1 MVKNINSIKWLSSLA
16 KVMPGVN
23 PMEEVLQGKP
33 SFFTNEVYSFQ
44 CAYYVDGR
52 ENDMVKVKAGGS
64 LKNFTKIRQVCL
76 MPARFA
82 GRKGCD
88 ENYISFEPGLYPD
101 LLRDLEEGQVR
112 LYSGQWQAL
121 YITIDLRNIEEDKLP
136 LGEQDFHLTFYDK
149 EQVEEIDRGVVSDKL
164 SLLVRSQKL
173 PEQKLYHTEWFH
185 VDCLADYY
193 KVEPWSEEH
202 WEVLEHYISHYAEM
216 GMNTILVPTF
226 TPALDTA
233 VNHERTTVQ
242 LMEVTYENGSYTFGF
257 DRLYRFI
264 HLCRQHRIL
273 NFEIAHLFTQWGAKA
288 APKVMGVKDG
298 TLQKLFGWETDSK
311 SLGYLTFLEQYLTAL
326 TRKLDDW
333 DLRRK
338 VFFHLSDEPEEKDR
352 ENYSYL
358 KEKISPFLSGYPI
371 LDAVSLYSF
380 YEQGMV
386 EKPVPGINHLDLFL
400 ENKVPHLWTYY
411 CSAQEK
417 NVTNRFFSMPSA
429 RNRVLGILLY
439 YHGIEGFLHWGYN
452 FYNTQYSLQ
461 QINPYEVTDAG
472 GAFPSGDSFLVYP
485 GANRYPEDS
494 LRMMA
499 LMEAM
504 QDIRALELL
513 ESLSSREEV
522 LEILREWAGGK
533 LTMVEYPHSSTLLLE
548 LREKINERI
557 IRRIDRF

>member
-1 MVKNINSIKWLSSLA
+1 MVKNINSITWLSSLA

-23 PMEEVLQGKP
+23 PKEEVLQGKP

-52 ENDMVKVKAGGS
+52 ANDMVKVEAGGS
-64 LKNFTKIRQVCL
+64 LKAFANIRQVCL

-82 GRKGCD
+82 GRKDSD

-101 LLRDLEEGQVR
+101 LLRDLEDGQVR

-121 YITIDLRNIEEDKLP
+121 FITIDLRNIEDDKLP
-136 LGEQDFHLTFYDK
+136 LGDQDFHLTFYDK
-149 EQVEEIDRGVVSDKL
+149 EHTEEVVMGVSSDKL
-164 SLLVRSQKL
+164 SLFVRSPKL

-185 VDCLADYY
+185 TDCLADYY

-202 WEVLEHYISHYAEM
+202 WKVLEHFISHYAGM

-242 LMEVTYENGSYTFGF
+242 LMEVSYENGSYTFGF

-264 HLCRQHRIL
+264 HLCRQQGIQY
-273 NFEIAHLFTQWGAKA
+273 FEIAHLFTQWGAKA
-288 APKVMGVKDG
+288 APKVMGWKDG
-298 TLQKLFGWETDSK
+298 VLQKLFGWETDSK
-311 SLGYLTFLEQYLTAL
+311 SSEYLTFLEQYLTAL
-326 TRKLDDW
+326 TKKLDDW
-333 DLRRK
+333 DLKGK
-338 VFFHLSDEPEEKDR
+338 VYFHLSDEPEEEDR

-358 KEKISPFLSGYPI
+358 KEKISQFLSGYPI
-371 LDAVSLYSF
+371 LDAVSQYSF

-411 CSAQEK
+411 CSAQGK
-417 NVTNRFFSMPSA
+417 DVTNRFFSMPSA

-472 GAFPSGDSFLVYP
+472 GAFPAGDSFLVYP
-485 GANRYPEDS
+485 GANGYPEDS

-522 LEILREWAGGK
+522 LEILTAWAGGK
-533 LTMVEYPHSSTLLLE
+533 LTMVEYPHSSTLLLK
-548 LREKINERI
+548 LREEINERI
-557 IRRIDRF
+557 DRF